1 MRKKFIILLLMSIFL
16 IGAVSFISAADEID
30 DVVDVPDENAAV
42 SSEDVAVETPS
53 NENSVNVNEKVTLTI
68 SIDWK
73 DNNSPNR
80 PTSITVFVM
89 DGNKKVETVVLS
101 SNNNWS
107 KTVELDKYD
116 VNGNEINYSVSQDR
130 IGSYNNPVISKNDNS
145 FKITNEL
152 KEVLSSSSPQ
162 NTLKENNSDNGSAD
176 NQTQENTSDNNST
189 ENKTVNNNT
198 IINNTVNNNTII
210 NKTIVKNN
218 TSINN
223 TTINN
228 VLLKKPVHKDVPKK
242 DSKDNKNNILRHAG
256 NPILILLVAVI
267 VAGVA
272 YYFYNKR

>member
-1 MRKKFIILLLMSIFL
+1 MSIFL

-162 NTLKENNSDNGSAD
+162 NTLKENNSDNGSSD